1 MSSRQQLTPFEPQEP
16 RRRSGLPRFALPVA
30 VVAAGAAAVA
40 AVAIAATSSHTTTVL
55 TRGPG
60 APFGAMGMGSYGGPD
75 PSTAGPGYPM
85 PGTSGPSSSPSMPGM
100 PGMSGSSSSG
110 SGYPPTGASGA
121 GSSPSQMARVLG
133 RQLAGNGQ
141 QAISLQRT
149 EALANQHPAGAQVDA
164 ATKTVRFTN
173 RTVSFV
179 MVASPPSGDM
189 KFRVAG
195 INNPTIEVPA
205 GAQITME
212 FINGDHDEA
221 HMWLLQ
227 AGSSGPADFGGGSAG
242 GAHITAAAP
251 LGDPTSAGQPAET
264 ITFRAPAP
272 GAYHYSCP
280 FPGHATMGMYGRFVV
295 EGA

>member
-1 MSSRQQLTPFEPQEP
+1 MSSRQQLIPFEPREP
-16 RRRSGLPRFALPVA
+16 RRGSRLSRFALPAA
-30 VVAAGAAAVA
+30 VVMAGAAAAA

-55 TRGPG
+55 TPGPG
-60 APFGAMGMGSYGGPD
+60 APPGAMGMGPHGGAD
-75 PSTAGPGYPM
+75 PSTSDPGYPM
-85 PGTSGPSSSPSMPGM
+85 PGMSGSSSSPSVPGM

-110 SGYPPTGASGA
+110 SGYPIPGTSGA
-121 GSSPSQMARVLG
+121 GSNPSQMARVLG
-133 RQLAGNGQ
+133 RRLAGNGQ

-164 ATKTVRFTN
+164 ATKTVRFTT

-227 AGSSGPADFGGGSAG
+227 AGNSGPADFGGGSAG
-242 GAHITAAAP
+242 GAHITAAPP

-264 ITFRAPAP
+264 VTFPAPAP
-272 GAYHYSCP
+272 GTYQYSCP
-280 FPGHATMGMYGRFVV
+280 FPGHATMGMYGHFIV
-295 EGA
+295 ESA